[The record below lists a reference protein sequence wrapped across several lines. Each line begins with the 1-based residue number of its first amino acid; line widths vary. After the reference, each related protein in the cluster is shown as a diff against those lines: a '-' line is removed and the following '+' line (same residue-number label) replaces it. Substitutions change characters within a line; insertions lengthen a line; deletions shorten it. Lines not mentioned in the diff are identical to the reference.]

1 VWLPAAK
8 PAVDEFSS
16 YCFCKKLFRMNDP
29 FNLLDPD
36 FLQQANAMRVV
47 ARRVAPAGR
56 WAEHRSRDR
65 GQGMEFRDY
74 RPYSPGDELK
84 SIDWNVYQRLG
95 RFVVRLFEEMEDL
108 PIYLMPDLSK
118 SMWYEDPPRAITAM
132 KVAVAFASIGLDQHD
147 RVGVLPFGDD
157 LDSTIRPTS
166 GRGRLSLIAD
176 SMSRAA
182 EKARGNPG
190 GTDLAT
196 ALSKLR
202 GLRMREGLLVI
213 ISDFFD
219 PHGIEVMMAELKRTR
234 HRPLLV
240 AVSRKEDRQPNV
252 QGDIRVRDCETGDM
266 QDVSVTSTVMDQ
278 YRAAYDVHFERLE
291 EFARSRQ
298 GKLLFLDHESDVM
311 KQLAQLFEGGS
322 YVA

>member
-1 VWLPAAK
+1 
-8 PAVDEFSS
+8 
-16 YCFCKKLFRMNDP
+16 MNDP

-84 SIDWNVYQRLG
+84 TIDWNVYRRLG

-118 SMWYEDPPRAITAM
+118 SMWHDESPRAVTAM
-132 KVAVAFASIGLDQHD
+132 KVAIAFAAIGLDQHD
-147 RVGVLPFGDD
+147 RVGVLPFSDD

-166 GRGRLSLIAD
+166 GRGRLPLIAD
-176 SMSRAA
+176 ALTRAA
-182 EKARGNPG
+182 ERAKQSPK
-190 GTDLAT
+190 GTDLSESLA
-196 ALSKLR
+196 KLR
-202 GLRMREGLLVI
+202 GLRMREGLLVV

-219 PHGIEVMMAELKRTR
+219 PHGIEVMMKELKRTR
-234 HRPLLV
+234 HRPLLI
-240 AVSRKEDRQPNV
+240 AISHQQDREPEIE
-252 QGDIRVRDCETGDM
+252 GDVRVRDCETGET
-266 QDVSVTSTVMDQ
+266 QDVSVTSTVLEG
-278 YRAAYDVHFERLE
+278 YRKAYDAHFERLQ
-291 EFARSRQ
+291 EFARSRR
-298 GKLLFLDHESDVM
+298 GNLLFLDHETDVM
-311 KQLAQLFEGGS
+311 KQLAGLFEGGT